1 MKINLLNNMPK
12 SNYNLRDYSSR
23 LIVQRQRKILSDSEI
38 AKIPT
43 AQLWPEI
50 KSLAEDFFMWLSR

>member
-1 MKINLLNNMPK
+1 MKVNLLDRMPR
-12 SNYNLRDYSSR
+12 SNYTLRDYSNR
-23 LIVQRQRKILSDSEI
+23 LVAQRQRKILTDSEI

-50 KSLAEDFFMWLSR
+50 KSLLEEFFLLLSK